1 LTRAGAWGSVGPE
14 WTLSFLATYFAG
26 LWAVRPEPANR
37 AAVRLLVFGCLALI
51 SWPRPGDHPSAGGS
65 RRNGFVLDNAVV
77 QMISFGFV
85 VL

>member
-51 SWPRPGDHPSAGGS
+51 SWPAPVIIQVQVGLVGTGSCWITPSF
-65 RRNGFVLDNAVV
+65 R
-77 QMISFGFV
+77 
-85 VL
+85 